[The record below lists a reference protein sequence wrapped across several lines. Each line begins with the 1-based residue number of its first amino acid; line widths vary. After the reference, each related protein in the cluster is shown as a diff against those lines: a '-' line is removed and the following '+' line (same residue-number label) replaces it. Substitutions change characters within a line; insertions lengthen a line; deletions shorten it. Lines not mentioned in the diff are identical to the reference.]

1 MNHANFDISQD
12 VLFGIA
18 QLALD
23 KVEGISPNTPPVRIG
38 EVLTGRRAKGISVE
52 LEDKVAKL
60 YLTVRVDY
68 GLVVPEVAKKAQ
80 KVIREA
86 ISSMT
91 GLEVQTVN
99 VTVEAID
106 VPEGHVLGG

>member
-1 MNHANFDISQD
+1 MSQAKFDISKD

-23 KVEGISPNTPPVRIG
+23 KVDGISPNTPPVRIG

-52 LEDKVAKL
+52 LNDDVAKL
-60 YLTVRVDY
+60 FLTARVDY

-86 ISSMT
+86 ITSMT
-91 GLEVQTVN
+91 GITVQTVD
-99 VTVEAID
+99 VSVEAID
-106 VPEGHVLGG
+106 VPEGLVLGG